1 MRDMAVRSLEIM
13 AAGERADFEAV
24 YHPQA
29 RNREAGREPLACRVP
44 GPGGFYA
51 TALWLR
57 GAFSGIRHE
66 VNTIVAEGDLVC
78 LDTVMSGRQVG
89 PFVVYTAEGDV
100 AREFDSYGRT
110 FEVVQSHWI
119 RLEDGLV
126 VEHWAARDDL
136 SRAQQLGWI
145 A

>member
-1 MRDMAVRSLEIM
+1 MAVRSLEIM
-13 AAGERADFEAV
+13 GAGERADFDAV
-24 YHPQA
+24 YHPRA
-29 RNREAGREPLACRVP
+29 RNREARREPLACREP
-44 GPGGFYA
+44 GPAGFYA

-57 GAFSGIRHE
+57 GAFSGIQHR
-66 VNTIVAEGDLVC
+66 VNTVVAEGDLVC

-89 PFVVYTAEGDV
+89 PFVVFTPEGEV
-100 AREFDSYGRT
+100 AREFPSYGRT
-110 FEVVQSHWI
+110 FEVVQTHWI
-119 RLEDGLV
+119 RIENGLV